1 MLPDQTI
8 GDPVELP
15 LAWLDY
21 YRDTVE
27 RKLTG
32 LSDEELRTSRLP
44 SGWSPLELLKHLV
57 FMERRWLRWGFTAEQ
72 VERPWG
78 DSDAGERWRLEDGD
92 TLEGLLAALRAGGE
106 KTREIV
112 SRVAAAEAAVTGV
125 GVVGVGPLGVRAK
138 EGGRFGAGDV
148 KPTLGWILFHV
159 LQEYAR
165 HVGQLDVV
173 RELADGST
181 GE

>member
-72 VERPWG
+72 VEQPWG
-78 DSDAGERWRLEDGD
+78 DSDAEKRWRLDQGD
-92 TLEGLLAALRAGGE
+92 SLESLLAALRSGGE

-112 SRVAAAEAAVTGV
+112 SRVGAAEAAVTGV
-125 GVVGVGPLGVRAK
+125 GVVGVGPLAVRAK
-138 EGGRFGAGDV
+138 EGGRFRAGEV